1 MEKTIFV
8 QTDENL
14 ISTAEL
20 EPFSNDLEGI
30 ILVYVETKLIGSVI
44 YSSRLHCWLMETFY
58 DRISYDSLDKL
69 IEAYPSYKF
78 IYLEE

>member
-20 EPFSNDLEGI
+20 EAFSNDLEGI
-30 ILVYVETKLIGSVI
+30 ILVYIGARLIGSVI
-44 YSSRLHCWLMETFY
+44 YSTRLHSWLLETFY
-58 DRISYDSLDKL
+58 DRVSYDSLAKL
-69 IEAYPSYKF
+69 MEAYPSYKF